1 MTGAGSYNWP
11 GTGIVYIKVI
21 EQKLKHALS
30 NRKLRKDAAVEK
42 LVGGENL
49 QTYIVPELSNTIKA
63 RDLKSAS
70 FT

>member
-1 MTGAGSYNWP
+1 MRS
-11 GTGIVYIKVI
+11 VM
-21 EQKLKHALS
+21 
-30 NRKLRKDAAVEK
+30 KLRKEAAVKK